1 MSFRFLLLFF
11 FVSMVSA
18 SGQDVALWNKNTL
31 EKQLKLENDTVYIF
45 NFWATWCKPCI
56 EELPEFK
63 SAQQQ
68 WEGKPVRFVFVSL
81 DFMSKRESTLIPFVA
96 NSIPWATVV
105 QLDAG
110 NPNDWIPQVAETWS
124 GAIPATLIWSAK
136 GRFFFEESLYAPRIN
151 AIIQKLIP

>member
-1 MSFRFLLLFF
+1 MMIRWLLLL
-11 FVSMVSA
+11 VIGCTGARAQEVEVWSKM
-18 SGQDVALWNKNTL
+18 QL
-31 EKQLKLENDTVYIF
+31 ESQLKLENDTVYIL

-68 WEGKPVRFVFVSL
+68 WEGKPVRFVYVSL
-81 DFMSKRESTLIPFVA
+81 DFMSKRESALLPFVTT
-96 NSIPWATVV
+96 NLPWGKVV

-110 NPNDWIPQVAETWS
+110 NPNDWIPLVAENWS

-136 GRFFFEESLYAPRIN
+136 GRYFFEERLYAPQIN
-151 AIIQKLIP
+151 ANIQKLIP